1 MRSFSLVTE
10 GLIYW
15 ALPERE
21 FYSLGDRIFAGELIK
36 NFLSSVYQTVHCGLI
51 NFQNA

>member
-1 MRSFSLVTE
+1 MGSFGLVTE

-21 FYSLGDRIFAGELIK
+21 FYSLEDRILLVNQSRTSDFSLP
-36 NFLSSVYQTVHCGLI
+36 NCTL
-51 NFQNA
+51 